1 MKFTSLIAA
10 GIGLVFTAGQ
20 AMAGGE
26 LHFYNWGNYTDPK
39 VLEKFT
45 AETGIEITLDG
56 YDSNDM
62 MLAKVK
68 AGGSGYDLA
77 VPSGFMVKIM
87 IEEGLVQKAGV
98 NQMENFKNVEDQWVD
113 VYFDPG
119 REYSVPW
126 QWGSTGIS
134 LNTKYYNGPKSDS
147 WALVFDPPE
156 ELKGRINMVSEM
168 SDVLAA
174 GLFYLGLPQCN
185 DNKEDL
191 KKLNDMLQNA
201 KKDWRTID
209 YGIVE
214 KMTSEDVYVSHNWN
228 GASMRARRVIP
239 EIKYVYPKE
248 GLNAWMDNVVLLSD
262 AKNVKEAK
270 IFMNFLMDP
279 ENAGMISSFAGYANA
294 IKGSA
299 KYMNPDMAE
308 APEIIGYEGAGKP
321 EFIPP
326 CTQEVQAMYTKIWNN
341 LLK

>member
-10 GIGLVFTAGQ
+10 GVGLALSAGA
-20 AMAGGE
+20 AMADGE

-45 AETGIEITLDG
+45 AETGIKVTLDG

-87 IEEGLVQKAGV
+87 IEEGLIQKAGV

-134 LNTKYYNGPKSDS
+134 LNTKYYDGPKSDS

-156 ELKGRINMVSEM
+156 ELKNRINMVSEM
-168 SDVLAA
+168 SDVIAA

-185 DNKEDL
+185 DNKDDL
-191 KKLNDMLQNA
+191 KKLNDMLQKA

-214 KMTSEDVYVSHNWN
+214 KMTSEDVYASHNWN

-239 EIKYVYPKE
+239 EIKYIYPKE

-308 APEIIGYEGAGKP
+308 APEIVGYEGAGTP